1 MDSTFS
7 LPPQVITH
15 DTTYF
20 KLLDAQFVSRALATG
35 AKHLRGSRWPT
46 HAVFPA
52 DAPEV
57 IATAYYEAQ
66 HSFEA
71 LLDLDGAIAQLV
83 RRGDGAV
90 LRVAAKNEE
99 SLERAEAE
107 LRRRLPEP
115 TGHQAVNVDFWHWED
130 DRSTWTSRSIPVPSL
145 SEVEGNYTRAA
156 DAELR
161 WLVDEFRPDSA
172 GRLVLWHGPPGCGK
186 TWALRALAWEWRD
199 WCAVKYVI
207 DPEVFL
213 NEPGYMVRLLH
224 QRASGQQTDRDWSL
238 IVMEDTGE
246 LLSADAKERAGQG
259 LSRMLNMVDGL
270 LGQSAQA
277 LFLVTTNEDLRSL
290 HPAISRPGRCGQ
302 VIEFGA
308 LSVAEANAWLERAG
322 VAERVFEP
330 ATLAELYALREG
342 LEVPAARPRAV
353 GFG

>member
-20 KLLDAQFVSRALATG
+20 KLLDAQFASRALATG

-224 QRASGQQTDRDWSL
+224 QRASGQQTGVYGEFVRKTGLRALCLGPRPRPQSSRRIERPPVGGSAEFARWRHPGGPEGPVAGRQPGTMQSL
-238 IVMEDTGE
+238 PTPATDAALQPRRRADP
-246 LLSADAKERAGQG
+246 LLLARPTSEIA
-259 LSRMLNMVDGL
+259 S
-270 LGQSAQA
+270 
-277 LFLVTTNEDLRSL
+277 T
-290 HPAISRPGRCGQ
+290 RPGR
-302 VIEFGA
+302 
-308 LSVAEANAWLERAG
+308 
-322 VAERVFEP
+322 
-330 ATLAELYALREG
+330 
-342 LEVPAARPRAV
+342 
-353 GFG
+353 